1 MINEKANLK
10 LKIADIN
17 FEINGLLKDDRF
29 YKQAKEYATDFDKAD
44 FCVNIGITDSDIAMP
59 EGKKLTDR
67 LFDNWYIADSG
78 LYAVCIADEVNNRV
92 LARILCDVE
101 GGVADIAILDIKK
114 HYGMEI
120 TACTYNMLE
129 ILLHFLIVRYNGFV
143 VHASSI
149 AYKGTGLAFSAESGT
164 GKSTHTALWL
174 KNCPNDTV
182 MLNDDKPIFRYFE
195 NDGWYIYGTPWA
207 GTTGLN
213 TNLKVPLKALVFLER
228 SKTNSIRRLASAE
241 VISRFFEAVI
251 SPMSDEVTDKILELL
266 GLLIEKSN
274 VCLLKCNMEDEA
286 METVKKFLYE

>member
-1 MINEKANLK
+1 MNLDIKFTVADMKFELCGSGDVLFEEKIK
-10 LKIADIN
+10 PYIS
-17 FEINGLLKDDRF
+17 
-29 YKQAKEYATDFDKAD
+29 DFDVPD
-44 FCVNIGITDSDIAMP
+44 FSIDFLRTNDEIAYP
-59 EGKKLTDR
+59 AAKKLTDK
-67 LFDNWYIADSG
+67 LVSNWYINSDGTYELAYTDFNIDKVVVK
-78 LYAVCIADEVNNRV
+78 LVCDIKNSCAKV
-92 LARILCDVE
+92 ILLDVE
-101 GGVADIAILDIKK
+101 KL
-114 HYGMEI
+114 YGINAE
-120 TACTYNMLE
+120 CLLCNSLE
-129 ILLHFLIVRYNGFV
+129 IVLHFLLLHYNGFV

-174 KNCPNDTV
+174 KNCPDDTV

-251 SPMSDEVTDKILELL
+251 SPMSDEITDKILELL

-274 VCLLKCNMEDEA
+274 VCLLKCNMENEA

>member
-1 MINEKANLK
+1 MAVNIKFTVADMKFEFSGFSDVLFEEKIK
-10 LKIADIN
+10 PYI
-17 FEINGLLKDDRF
+17 
-29 YKQAKEYATDFDKAD
+29 TDFKVPDFSIEFLKTTDKIEYPA
-44 FCVNIGITDSDIAMP
+44 S
-59 EGKKLTDR
+59 KKLTDK
-67 LFDNWYIADSG
+67 LLANWYINSNGTYELVYTDFNIDQ
-78 LYAVCIADEVNNRV
+78 V
-92 LARILCDVE
+92 ILKLTC
-101 GGVADIAILDIKK
+101 DIKNAK
-114 HYGMEI
+114 AKIVLLDVGKLYGIDAE
-120 TACTYNMLE
+120 CLLCNSLE
-129 ILLHFLIVRYNGFV
+129 LVLHFVFPYYNGFV

-174 KNCPNDTV
+174 KNCPDDTV

>member
-1 MINEKANLK
+1 MTYEKANLQ
-10 LKIADIN
+10 LKVADIK
-17 FEINGLLKDDRF
+17 FEIETFENDVF
-29 YKQAKEYATDFDKAD
+29 YKQARNYAADFDKAD
-44 FCVNIGITDSDIAMP
+44 FYIKVDVIDGEITP
-59 EGKKLTDR
+59 PKGKKLTDR
-67 LFDNWYIADSG
+67 SIENWFLTDEGKYVLLVESDYEERYIAS
-78 LYAVCIADEVNNRV
+78 AEVDTTSCKAYV
-92 LARILCDVE
+92 KL
-101 GGVADIAILDIKK
+101 LDIKK
-114 HYGMEI
+114 QYGAEPI
-120 TACTYNMLE
+120 CFVHNILE
-129 ILLHFLIVRYNGFV
+129 MVIHFVIIHYNGFV

-174 KNCPNDTV
+174 KNCPDDTV

-228 SKTNSIRRLASAE
+228 SRTNSIRRLASAE

-251 SPMSDEVTDKILELL
+251 SPMSDEITDKILELL

-274 VCLLKCNMEDEA
+274 VCLLKCNMENEA

>member
-1 MINEKANLK
+1 MNDREYVKFEIGN
-10 LKIADIN
+10 IN
-17 FEINGLLKDDRF
+17 FEFNGLADKVFFDNIQP
-29 YKQAKEYATDFDKAD
+29 YITKFDKPD
-44 FCVNIGITDSDIAMP
+44 FKIEFFKVDERINYPT
-59 EGKKLTDR
+59 GKKLTDR
-67 LFDNWYIADSG
+67 INGDWYVGENGKYELVYTDHKINEIIIHITCDISLSNATIE
-78 LYAVCIADEVNNRV
+78 L
-92 LARILCDVE
+92 LDVE
-101 GGVADIAILDIKK
+101 KM
-114 HYGMEI
+114 YGIDASCLLFNTME
-120 TACTYNMLE
+120 M
-129 ILLHFLIVRYNGFV
+129 LLHFVFPHYNGFV

-174 KNCPNDTV
+174 KNCPDDTV

-251 SPMSDEVTDKILELL
+251 SPMSDEITDKILELL

-274 VCLLKCNMEDEA
+274 VCLLKCNMENEA

>member
-1 MINEKANLK
+1 MKAKLQLK
-10 LKIADIN
+10 VADIKVEIET
-17 FEINGLLKDDRF
+17 FENDVF
-29 YKQAKEYATDFDKAD
+29 YKQARNYAADFDKAD
-44 FCVNIGITDSDIAMP
+44 FYINVDVIDGEITP
-59 EGKKLTDR
+59 PKGKKLTDR
-67 LFDNWYIADSG
+67 SIENWFLTDDGKYVLLVESDYEERYIASAEVDTTSG
-78 LYAVCIADEVNNRV
+78 RAYVKL
-92 LARILCDVE
+92 
-101 GGVADIAILDIKK
+101 LDIKK
-114 HYGMEI
+114 QYGAEPI
-120 TACTYNMLE
+120 CFVHNILE
-129 ILLHFLIVRYNGFV
+129 MVIHLVVIHYNGFV

-174 KNCPNDTV
+174 KNCPDDTV

-251 SPMSDEVTDKILELL
+251 SPMSDEITDKILELL

-274 VCLLKCNMEDEA
+274 VCLLKCNMENEA

>member
-1 MINEKANLK
+1 MAVNIKFTVADMKFEFSGFSDVLFEEKIK
-10 LKIADIN
+10 PYI
-17 FEINGLLKDDRF
+17 
-29 YKQAKEYATDFDKAD
+29 TDFEVPDFSIEFLKTTDKIEYPA
-44 FCVNIGITDSDIAMP
+44 S
-59 EGKKLTDR
+59 KKLTDK
-67 LFDNWYIADSG
+67 LLANWYINSNGTYELVYTDFNIDQ
-78 LYAVCIADEVNNRV
+78 V
-92 LARILCDVE
+92 ILKLTC
-101 GGVADIAILDIKK
+101 DIKNAK
-114 HYGMEI
+114 AKIVLLDVGKLYGIDAE
-120 TACTYNMLE
+120 CLLCNSLE
-129 ILLHFLIVRYNGFV
+129 LVLHFIFPRYNGFV

-228 SKTNSIRRLASAE
+228 SRTNSIRRLASAE

-251 SPMSDEVTDKILELL
+251 SPMSDEITDKILELL

-274 VCLLKCNMEDEA
+274 VCLLKCNMENEA

>member
-1 MINEKANLK
+1 MAVNIKFTVADMKFEFSGFSDVLFEEKIK
-10 LKIADIN
+10 PYI
-17 FEINGLLKDDRF
+17 
-29 YKQAKEYATDFDKAD
+29 TDFEVPDFSIEFLKTTDKIEYPA
-44 FCVNIGITDSDIAMP
+44 S
-59 EGKKLTDR
+59 KKLTDK
-67 LFDNWYIADSG
+67 LLANWYINSNGTYELVYTDFNIDQ
-78 LYAVCIADEVNNRV
+78 V
-92 LARILCDVE
+92 ILKLTC
-101 GGVADIAILDIKK
+101 DIKNAK
-114 HYGMEI
+114 AKIVLLDVGKLYGIDAE
-120 TACTYNMLE
+120 CLLCNSLE
-129 ILLHFLIVRYNGFV
+129 LVLHFIFPHYNGFV

-174 KNCPNDTV
+174 KNCPDDTV